1 VDDVKKDYGMKKVG
15 IIIPF
20 YGGSSY
26 LERLI
31 SSMDLDNEIYNKK
44 LFIIDNSLPD
54 EKIDRS
60 KFDNNSQI
68 EIIDVGVGL
77 GFGKAC
83 NIGFNKCKED
93 NCEFI
98 IVVNQDGYFAS
109 NSINLMIDTLEKH
122 LDISVAV
129 PVLKEL
135 NSDRIESFFTHVYLT
150 PLTDFVSDLLTNEV
164 KSFYQINNLCGA
176 CFIMRVSD
184 YNYFDYLFDP
194 LFHMYFEDEDLCLRL
209 KRMNRK
215 LIIIPQA
222 VFHHFHSNT
231 NNYSK
236 ESISGLITRFRSRQI
251 FQLKNKK
258 KITFKVFFGFLL
270 LELNRTLEY
279 LLHLEFKLM
288 FVQLMSTISVIV
300 NIPKVR
306 KNMKKQEL
314 ILSK

>member
-1 VDDVKKDYGMKKVG
+1 MIKVG

-20 YGGSSY
+20 FCGNSY

-44 LFIIDNSLPD
+44 VFIIDNSLPD

-60 KFDNNSQI
+60 KFDNNSKT

-98 IVVNQDGYFAS
+98 IVVNQDGHFAT
-109 NSINLMIDTLEKH
+109 NSMNLMIDTLVKH
-122 LDISVAV
+122 QDVSVAV

-150 PLTDFVSDLLTNEV
+150 PLTDFVSDLLTNKV

-184 YNYFDYLFDP
+184 YIKFDYLF
-194 LFHMYFEDEDLCLRL
+194 
-209 KRMNRK
+209 
-215 LIIIPQA
+215 
-222 VFHHFHSNT
+222 
-231 NNYSK
+231 
-236 ESISGLITRFRSRQI
+236 
-251 FQLKNKK
+251 
-258 KITFKVFFGFLL
+258 
-270 LELNRTLEY
+270 
-279 LLHLEFKLM
+279 
-288 FVQLMSTISVIV
+288 
-300 NIPKVR
+300 
-306 KNMKKQEL
+306 
-314 ILSK
+314 

>member
-1 VDDVKKDYGMKKVG
+1 MIKIG
-15 IIIPF
+15 IVLPF
-20 YGGSSY
+20 YGGNSY
-26 LERLI
+26 LNRLI
-31 SSMDLDNEIYNKK
+31 SSLGIEDGQFSKILY
-44 LFIIDNSLPD
+44 IIDNSLES
-54 EKIDRS
+54 EKCDVKYSNHTNIS
-60 KFDNNSQI
+60 
-68 EIIDVGVGL
+68 IIDAGIGI
-77 GFGKAC
+77 GYGKAC
-83 NIGFNKCKED
+83 NIGFNKCKDD
-93 NCEFI
+93 NCDYV
-98 IVVNQDGYFAS
+98 IVVNQDGYFAP
-109 NSINLMIDTLEKH
+109 NSLNLMIDTLEKH
-122 LDISVAV
+122 QDISVAV

-251 FQLKNKK
+251 FQLKNL
-258 KITFKVFFGFLL
+258 VFL
-270 LELNRTLEY
+270 
-279 LLHLEFKLM
+279 
-288 FVQLMSTISVIV
+288 
-300 NIPKVR
+300 
-306 KNMKKQEL
+306 
-314 ILSK
+314 